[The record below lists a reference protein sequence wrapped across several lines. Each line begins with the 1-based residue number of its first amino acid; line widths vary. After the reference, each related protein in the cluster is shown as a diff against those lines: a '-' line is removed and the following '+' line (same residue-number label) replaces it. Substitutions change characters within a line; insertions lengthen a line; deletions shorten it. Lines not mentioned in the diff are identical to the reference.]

1 MIVVMLMGVNI
12 LYTDI
17 ESFILYAG
25 STNVFGVLTLQV
37 EMS

>member
-25 STNVFGVLTLQV
+25 STNVSGVV
-37 EMS
+37 KVS